1 MEAQTLL
8 DSHASTCFIDKELV
22 QQYKLALVENNTLVL
37 VEVIDGQSFSLKLIT
52 HETKVLDFT
61 IGSHT
66 NKVVFNVISFPKN
79 HVIIGLYWFVI
90 HNP

>member
-1 MEAQTLL
+1 METQTLL
-8 DSHASTCFIDKELV
+8 DFGVSTCFINKELV
-22 QQYKLALVENNTLVL
+22 QQYKLALVKNNTPVP
-37 VEVIDGQSFSLKLIT
+37 VEIIDGQSFSSKLIT

-79 HVIIGLYWFVI
+79 HVIIGLY
-90 HNP
+90 